1 MSNMTEQDYSDLDDF
16 YTRNTVMPG
25 ANGTGLLGSKQLGI
39 YGLDE
44 LSTDYVMTWA
54 IHTRQTPAE
63 VINEIVHQH
72 IAAAS

>member
-1 MSNMTEQDYSDLDDF
+1 MSKMTEQEYLDLDDF

-25 ANGTGLLGSKQLGI
+25 ANGTGLLGNKQLGA

-44 LSTDYVMTWA
+44 LSADYVMTRA
-54 IHTRQTPAE
+54 IHTKQTPAE